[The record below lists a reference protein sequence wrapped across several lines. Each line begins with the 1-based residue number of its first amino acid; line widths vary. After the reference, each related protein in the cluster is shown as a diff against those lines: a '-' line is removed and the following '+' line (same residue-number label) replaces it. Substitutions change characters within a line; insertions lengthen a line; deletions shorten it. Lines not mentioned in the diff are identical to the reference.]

1 MVDSLEAQDRGGQD
15 PHRLTSFCSFFP
27 TSLSLAFQRLLQRIK
42 PPHCRPAL
50 FLSNAK
56 HQFLLPGVGTF

>member
-27 TSLSLAFQRLLQRIK
+27 TSLSLAFQRLLQRI
-42 PPHCRPAL
+42 PCTE
-50 FLSNAK
+50 
-56 HQFLLPGVGTF
+56 QPGGLQSMGSQESDTTE